1 MVIRFNQFKTEPKT
15 LKTQDT
21 NWATAYS
28 PTKVPVKFHHNV
40 YVILLDSAVA
50 KERKVRALNPKRDS
64 KKPCVYV
71 GMTGIP
77 PIERFQNHKDGY
89 KASYYACKYGVRL
102 LPELYEYLNPMP
114 YEAAC
119 QMEKELAEDLRE
131 QGYTV
136 CGGT

>member
-1 MVIRFNQFKTEPKT
+1 MPEQ
-15 LKTQDT
+15 
-21 NWATAYS
+21 
-28 PTKVPVKFHHNV
+28 FHHHV
-40 YVILLDSAVA
+40 YVVLLDSGVL
-50 KERKVRALNPKRDS
+50 KERKVLTANPKRDP

-89 KASYYACKYGVRL
+89 KSSHYVQKYGVRL
-102 LPELYEYLNPMP
+102 LPELYEFLNPMP

-119 QMEKELAEDLRE
+119 QMEKDLAEELRE

>member
-1 MVIRFNQFKTEPKT
+1 MRCLVGAPDPLILSSSMAER
-15 LKTQDT
+15 
-21 NWATAYS
+21 
-28 PTKVPVKFHHNV
+28 FHHHV
-40 YVILLDSAVA
+40 YVVLLDNAVL
-50 KERKVRALNPKRDS
+50 KERKVAAANAKRDP
-64 KKPCVYV
+64 KKACVYV

-89 KASYYACKYGVRL
+89 KASHYVQKYGVRL

-119 QMEKELAEDLRE
+119 QMEKDLAEDLRE

>member
-1 MVIRFNQFKTEPKT
+1 MPGLVDVTDLLI
-15 LKTQDT
+15 LL
-21 NWATAYS
+21 S
-28 PTKVPVKFHHNV
+28 PMAERFHHHV
-40 YVILLDSAVA
+40 YVVLLDNTVLE
-50 KERKVRALNPKRDS
+50 ERKVTALNPKRDP
-64 KKPCVYV
+64 KKLCVYV

-89 KASYYACKYGVRL
+89 KSSHYVQKYGVRL

-119 QMEKELAEDLRE
+119 QMEKDLAEDLRE

>member
-1 MVIRFNQFKTEPKT
+1 MRQCYPCTVMAER
-15 LKTQDT
+15 
-21 NWATAYS
+21 
-28 PTKVPVKFHHNV
+28 FHHHV
-40 YVILLDSAVA
+40 YVVLLDKAVL
-50 KERKVRALNPKRDS
+50 KERKVAVANPKRDP
-64 KKPCVYV
+64 KKPCLYV

-77 PIERFQNHKDGY
+77 PIERFQNHKDGC
-89 KASYYACKYGVRL
+89 KASHYVQKHGVRL

-119 QMEKELAEDLRE
+119 QMEKDLAEDLRE

>member
-1 MVIRFNQFKTEPKT
+1 MDFPSNDSSAAPFAPGLVAAPDRVILSLPMSER
-15 LKTQDT
+15 
-21 NWATAYS
+21 
-28 PTKVPVKFHHNV
+28 FHHHV
-40 YVILLDSAVA
+40 YVVLLDSAVR
-50 KERKVRALNPKRDS
+50 KERKIVAANPKRDP
-64 KKPCVYV
+64 KKYCVYV

-89 KASYYACKYGVRL
+89 KSSHYVQKYGVRL

-114 YEAAC
+114 FEAAC
-119 QMEKELAEDLRE
+119 QMEKDLAEDLRE